1 MKKTGFPL
9 MEARDER
16 QFMLQE
22 DFEILEKYGV
32 PVGAVEMHSHSFY
45 ELLYIEEGEFATVV
59 DNQLYLLEKGDFLL
73 IDRNCLHHYQFV
85 EKKHD
90 RTKRLLLWV
99 TREFLQLLS
108 DGGADLT
115 ACFSAKGA
123 PAWRFPPERSRGL
136 IFWLYRMREA
146 VEDEYGSPAERR
158 MLERSYMTLFFVE
171 LNRLCRTNDFRLRTK
186 ECGLD
191 PMAQRVYEYI
201 DRHIGEPITVD
212 DLADAMALSK
222 FYFLR
227 KFKDVTG
234 MTVHDVV
241 VKKRLMHACRE
252 IESGRTISEAWADCG
267 FADYSSFFR
276 NFKSTYGMSP
286 REFKA
291 GCEGRA
297 AAGAGQPEEKEAE
310 KRAEQI

>member
-1 MKKTGFPL
+1 MKTTGFPM

-32 PVGAVEMHSHSFY
+32 PVGALEMHSHGFY
-45 ELLYIEEGEFATVV
+45 ELLYIEEGEFATAVG
-59 DNQLYLLEKGDFLL
+59 NQLYVLEKGDFLL

-85 EKKHD
+85 EKRHEK
-90 RTKRLLLWV
+90 TKRLLLWV
-99 TREFLQLLS
+99 TKEFLQSLS
-108 DGGADLT
+108 GDGVDLT
-115 ACFSAKGA
+115 GCFTAKGA
-123 PAWRFPPERSRGL
+123 PAWRFPPERSRRL
-136 IFWLYRMREA
+136 IACLYRMREA
-146 VEDEYGSPAERR
+146 VEEEGEALAERR
-158 MLERSYMTLFFVE
+158 LLERSWLTLFFVE
-171 LNRLCRTNDFRLRTK
+171 LNRLCRTNAFRLDTK
-186 ECGLD
+186 DFGLD
-191 PMAQRVYEYI
+191 PMARQVFEYI
-201 DRHIGEPITVD
+201 DRHIREPITVD

-227 KFKDVTG
+227 RFKDVTG

-241 VKKRLMHACRE
+241 VKKRLMHACRG
-252 IESGRTISEAWADCG
+252 IEAGKSISEVWTECG

-291 GCEGRA
+291 GCEGNMQR
-297 AAGAGQPEEKEAE
+297 
-310 KRAEQI
+310 